1 MNKLYRVLPEQVVNL
16 HNNLIISEAL
26 EDDTADDYND
36 LAMSNVNKEANNP
49 PPTEE
54 EGKEST
60 IYGDI
65 TKILYNY
72 SQTYGVAAKVATEI
86 GALNKDIEVP
96 MARQFIEKLLYGIYK
111 MASDPTQIEAF
122 ERLMLSIG
130 VTLNAEIITKDD
142 QL

>member
-1 MNKLYRVLPEQVVNL
+1 MNKLYHILPEQVINL
-16 HNNLIISEAL
+16 RNNLIITEAL
-26 EDDTADDYND
+26 EDDTAEDYND

-49 PPTEE
+49 PATEE
-54 EGKEST
+54 EGKESN

-65 TKILYNY
+65 TKVLYNY
-72 SQTYGVAAKVATEI
+72 AQTYGVPAKVATEI
-86 GALNKDIEVP
+86 EALNREIETT

-130 VTLNAEIITKDD
+130 VTLDAEIITKDD